1 MKIVDCFIFYN
12 ELDMLKFRLEYLYD
26 TVDHFVLVEMYKTH
40 SGNLKPY
47 YFNEN
52 KKLFEKYLD
61 KIVHVMVDDDYIPM
75 IEPKNKLKFG
85 LKKKE
90 YKPPRPNIQRE
101 IHHRNCIRRGIDK
114 LKLSDSDIIIIS
126 DLDEIPDRNT
136 LKEVEIDGIYSL
148 NQDMYYYNLT
158 CKVQEKW
165 TQSRIMQF
173 LNIKHSTSIQ
183 LLRVYQFPALNKP
196 GGWHFSYF
204 GNIEFIKNKLKNF
217 CHAGEDRIEIITEK
231 DISDA
236 LKSNSDLFGRSN
248 FMTVPI
254 EENTYLPE
262 NYGMLKF

>member
-52 KKLFEKYLD
+52 KDKFAKYLD
-61 KIVHVMVDDDYIPM
+61 KIVHIMVDNDYVQHVQP
-75 IEPKNKLKFG
+75 NLKFG
-85 LKKKE
+85 LKKKISTTSS
-90 YKPPRPNIQRE
+90 NIERE
-101 IHHRNCIRRGIDK
+101 MHHRNCIRSGLDK
-114 LKLSDSDIIIIS
+114 LVLNDNDIIIIS

-136 LKEVEIDGIYSL
+136 LKEIKISGLDGIYFL
-148 NQDMYYYNLT
+148 NQDLYYYNLT

-165 TQSRIMQF
+165 TQSRIMQWI
-173 LNIKHSTSIQ
+173 NVKHGMSIQ
-183 LLRVYQFPALNKP
+183 VLRMNEYPPLNKP

-204 GNIEFIKNKLKNF
+204 GNLDFIKNKLKNF
-217 CHAGEDRIEIITEK
+217 CHAGAYIIERVTEEK
-231 DISDA
+231 ILDA
-236 LKSNSDLFGRSN
+236 LKNNSDLFGHNS
-248 FMTVPI
+248 FITIPI

-262 NYGMLKF
+262 NYEMLNF

>member
-1 MKIVDCFIFYN
+1 MKIIDCFIFYN

-61 KIVHVMVDDDYIPM
+61 KIVHVMVDDDYVPM
-75 IEPKNKLKFG
+75 IEYKNKLKFG

-90 YKPPRPNIQRE
+90 IILSSNIQRE

-114 LKLSDSDIIIIS
+114 LELNDTDIVIIS

-136 LKEVEIDGIYSL
+136 LKEVEIDDIYCL

-173 LNIKHSTSIQ
+173 LNVKNSISIQ
-183 LLRVYQFPALNKP
+183 VLRVYQYPPLNKP

-217 CHAGEDRIEIITEK
+217 CHAGEEAIEIITEK

-236 LKSNSDLFGRSN
+236 IKTNSDLFGRSS
-248 FMTVPI
+248 FISIIPI

>member
-1 MKIVDCFIFYN
+1 
-12 ELDMLKFRLEYLYD
+12 
-26 TVDHFVLVEMYKTH
+26 
-40 SGNLKPY
+40 
-47 YFNEN
+47 
-52 KKLFEKYLD
+52 
-61 KIVHVMVDDDYIPM
+61 
-75 IEPKNKLKFG
+75 
-85 LKKKE
+85 
-90 YKPPRPNIQRE
+90 
-101 IHHRNCIRRGIDK
+101 
-114 LKLSDSDIIIIS
+114 
-126 DLDEIPDRNT
+126 
-136 LKEVEIDGIYSL
+136 
-148 NQDMYYYNLT
+148 MYYYNLT

-231 DISDA
+231 NISDA